1 MHDTRLCQRR
11 TLTKYLSLKIQKNNQ
26 VVGCVSINFDLEQVK
41 VDESKIF
48 AIEL

>member
-1 MHDTRLCQRR
+1 MSKKDS
-11 TLTKYLSLKIQKNNQ
+11 TKYLSLKIQKNNQ
-26 VVGCVSINFDLEQVK
+26 VVGCGVSINFDLEQVK